1 MMRPSLNALMSDLA
15 RHDAQLVLQNGRVG
29 VQGDLP
35 PELLLR
41 LHRHRRDLLPL
52 VERGN
57 RLSQR

>member
-1 MMRPSLNALMSDLA
+1 MSDLA

-57 RLSQR
+57 HLSRR